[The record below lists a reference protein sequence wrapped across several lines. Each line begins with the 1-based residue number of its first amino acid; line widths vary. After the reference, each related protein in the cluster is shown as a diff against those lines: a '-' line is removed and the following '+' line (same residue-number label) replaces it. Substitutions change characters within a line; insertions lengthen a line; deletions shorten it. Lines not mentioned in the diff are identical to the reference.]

1 MKQTYA
7 LLNFLLAEVILGAQL
22 VEDDRWYVLI
32 YGHYPVIGW
41 WILSNYWMV
50 VTIQLSDSI

>member
-22 VEDDRWYVLI
+22 GEDDRWYVLI
-32 YGHYPVIGW
+32 YGHYPIIGW
-41 WILSNYWMV
+41 WILSNYLIV
-50 VTIQLSDSI
+50 LDDS